1 MGKIYDYPKA
11 YTKYLVLREEQ
22 KSLQLASQ
30 KNQQKQ
36 IEQTEK
42 LIEKFRAKASK
53 ATMAQS
59 LIKKLDK
66 IERIEVDEDDNSVM
80 TLKFPT
86 SITPGKIV
94 VEVTQIS
101 KAYGDLKVLQDI
113 DLMVDRGSKIAFVGQ
128 NGQGKS
134 TLAKI
139 LVGDLDAK
147 GEVKL
152 GHNVQIGYFAQ
163 NQAEYLDGNKTVL
176 DTMIDA
182 ANETNRSKVRDI
194 LGSFLFRGDAAEKY
208 VRVLSGGERNRLA
221 LAKLLL
227 QPLNVLIMDE
237 PTNHLDIKSKNV
249 LKTALQQFEGTLI
262 LVSHDRDFLQGLTST
277 VYEFKDQKLKQYL
290 GYIDFYLEQLQVEN
304 LREVEKRTQIKTP
317 QKTTTSKQSY
327 EEQKQ
332 LKSLHNRLS
341 KAEASIAALEKD
353 IKAIDLE
360 MELNYDQTVAKPGF
374 FESYQAKK
382 DQLDQLMSDWEEI
395 TESIETLM

>member
-1 MGKIYDYPKA
+1 
-11 YTKYLVLREEQ
+11 
-22 KSLQLASQ
+22 
-30 KNQQKQ
+30 
-36 IEQTEK
+36 
-42 LIEKFRAKASK
+42 
-53 ATMAQS
+53 
-59 LIKKLDK
+59 
-66 IERIEVDEDDNSVM
+66 
-80 TLKFPT
+80 
-86 SITPGKIV
+86 
-94 VEVTQIS
+94 
-101 KAYGDLKVLQDI
+101 
-113 DLMVDRGSKIAFVGQ
+113 
-128 NGQGKS
+128 
-134 TLAKI
+134 
-139 LVGDLDAK
+139 
-147 GEVKL
+147 
-152 GHNVQIGYFAQ
+152 
-163 NQAEYLDGNKTVL
+163 
-176 DTMIDA
+176 
-182 ANETNRSKVRDI
+182 
-194 LGSFLFRGDAAEKY
+194 
-208 VRVLSGGERNRLA
+208 
-221 LAKLLL
+221 
-227 QPLNVLIMDE
+227 MDE

-290 GYIDFYLEQLQVEN
+290 GDIDFYLEQRQVEN